1 MQHLTKL
8 VAKRIAWGVGV
19 ATTMFAGLGTVAAL
33 WENPLFMRMTPTGGF
48 EITLL
53 LLLSVLAGIY
63 VGLPQTECGK
73 RTAGTGGVIGFFGIA
88 CPVCNKILV
97 LLFGGALLLEYY
109 EPVRIYLALSGIAL
123 LAIAVWLKLTR
134 RGCAEAGTT
143 MDNIAR
149 LMRTMKRT
157 MLDRIK
163 SVWPQETRKALR
175 GVNQKQ
181 GPQ

>member
-8 VAKRIAWGVGV
+8 VAKRIVLGVGV
-19 ATTMFAGLGTVAAL
+19 AATMFAGLGTVAAL

-73 RTAGTGGVIGFFGIA
+73 RTAGTGGIIGFLGIA

-109 EPVRIYLALSGIAL
+109 EPVRIYLVLSGIAL
-123 LAIAVWLKLTR
+123 LAIAIWLKLTR
-134 RGCAEAGTT
+134 HGYVEAGTT

-149 LMRTMKRT
+149 SRRT
-157 MLDRIK
+157 
-163 SVWPQETRKALR
+163 
-175 GVNQKQ
+175 G
-181 GPQ
+181 